1 MSPKKD
7 IILEIRKVTK
17 RFGGLVSL
25 NEVSLDVKRN
35 EILGVIGPN
44 GAGKTTL
51 FNVISGFFPP
61 NGGQVI
67 FDGQDITGMKAHEVA
82 NLGISRTFQ
91 ASTPFKKISVFENIF
106 LGFHMGYKTRLWQR
120 FLRTPAVL
128 REEEELKEMTQKT
141 LEFVGLTEHQDK
153 LASELSSGYLRLLAI
168 GTALATKPKV
178 MLLDEPVTTLSPA
191 KVEMVMKLV
200 TRVRELGTTILIIE
214 HNMKAI
220 MDYCDR
226 IVVLGYGKKLAEGL
240 PQEIGENQEVIE
252 SYLGVKE

>member
-1 MSPKKD
+1 MPQKKD
-7 IILEIRKVTK
+7 VILQVREVTK

-25 NEVSLDVKRN
+25 NEVSLDVKHA

-51 FNVISGFFPP
+51 FNVISGYFPP
-61 NGGQVI
+61 NGGQI
-67 FDGQDITGMKAHEVA
+67 TFDGHDITGMKAHQVA

-91 ASTPFKKISVFENIF
+91 ASTPFKKATVFENIYI
-106 LGFHMGYKTRLWQR
+106 GFHMGYKTRIWQR
-120 FLRTPAVL
+120 ALRTPAA
-128 REEEELKEMTQKT
+128 RKEEKELEEMAQKT

-168 GTALATKPKV
+168 GAALATKPKL
-178 MLLDEPVTTLSPA
+178 MLLDEPVTTLSPG

-200 TRVRELGTTILIIE
+200 TRVRELGTTVMIIE

-240 PQEIGENQEVIE
+240 PQDIGENQEVIE